1 LRTER
6 TFVKAGLRYRVV
18 EQRRKRL
25 GPKPLQRTRY
35 AGQDPDPAPVLA
47 PLDAE
52 FRTMAERLL
61 REGAL
66 GWRRWS
72 TIRRGAGPSFSP
84 YAVEVELL
92 DDLCRR
98 AGLTVVD
105 AFRGGEWVP
114 QRFRVDDRV
123 RLWLGIEGP
132 EVADQLREELTEPDL
147 LELLDTGRPRGFS
160 WRSFA
165 FVMRACEHLRQLRRH
180 GVRPGARELAGL
192 IDHTK
197 AWTSARM
204 ALVERLM
211 GAPFQDL
218 VAVGDRQLSLR
229 GPVAHSEGGLWASRI
244 EEVNLEVGA
253 TAKLLVLVENLETLK
268 FLLHVPG
275 GPPPAEVELIA
286 RLAALAP
293 ELPIHAAFD
302 LDPAGLRIA
311 RRVVESTGLELRYDL
326 MDPVLLEEA
335 PHRLELGDWD
345 RRELKNLSGRAGSLE
360 PLRAALA
367 SAGEKVEQETLQ
379 RQLESRLRRCL
390 EDDGDRM
397 TQVSSDLNTTPTPQ
411 KP

>member
-6 TFVKAGLRYRVV
+6 TFVEAGLRYRVV

-25 GPKPLQRTRY
+25 GARPLQRTRY

-92 DDLCRR
+92 DDLCRH

-147 LELLDTGRPRGFS
+147 LGLLEAGRPRGFS

-165 FVMRACEHLRQLRRH
+165 FVMRACEHLRQLGRH

-197 AWTSARM
+197 AWTPARM

-211 GAPFQDL
+211 GATFQDL
-218 VAVGDRQLSLR
+218 VAIGDRQLSLR

-253 TAKLLVLVENLETLK
+253 SAKLLVLVENLETLK
-268 FLLHVPG
+268 FLLPLAGEGVVLVHVPG

-311 RRVVESTGLELRYDL
+311 RRVAERTGLELRCDL

-360 PLRAALA
+360 PLRAALV

-379 RQLESRLRRCL
+379 RQLESRLRRRL
-390 EDDGDRM
+390 EDDG
-397 TQVSSDLNTTPTPQ
+397 
-411 KP
+411 